1 MPLQG
6 IKSRSQQLVLGVL
19 FLPIVVV
26 LHLLLFGETGLGS
39 VGYFDPLKG

>member
-6 IKSRSQQLVLGVL
+6 LSSRSQQLVLGVL

-26 LHLLLFGETGLGS
+26 LHLLLFSETGLS
-39 VGYFDPLKG
+39 DARYFDALKG